1 MPALRAVVRS
11 QVACAVKGNVAAQRA
26 LVATARE
33 LAGDSP
39 SRRSGRVADA
49 ALTKNIDEMTDEEL
63 VAFIQTAA
71 K

>member
-33 LAGDSP
+33 LAANSHKP
-39 SRRSGRVADA
+39 SKWKGGRSGVY
-49 ALTKNIDEMTDEEL
+49 
-63 VAFIQTAA
+63 
-71 K
+71 